1 MLLESGV
8 CRVSVLLL
16 ASPCRR
22 ETIERS
28 GNQCLCLCLVEQS
41 EICSREIASRTATL
55 LKKQYS
61 GSLRLIWCNASD
73 LITLFAF
80 CPPDRTS
87 IPQCTSTFTTPLPPP
102 PFLHLYYSRPGMA
115 ASRVR
120 SVERKGRFARC
131 RVGARG
137 WWCCSTGSGRG
148 PVGARGEEGWVG
160 CFERVSTCE
169 WGRGFAVWITD
180 VPVES

>member
-1 MLLESGV
+1 MPRERLTFGFAVPPRKNRAKRES
-8 CRVSVLLL
+8 VSLPL
-16 ASPCRR
+16 PRR
-22 ETIERS
+22 AERDLFPRDS
-28 GNQCLCLCLVEQS
+28 ISDCDS
-41 EICSREIASRTATL
+41 

-80 CPPDRTS
+80 RPPDRTS

-120 SVERKGRFARC
+120 SVEREGRFAGC

-169 WGRGFAVWITD
+169 WGSGFAVWVTD